1 MNKYEILYKRGLISY
16 EEYQEKSLQLALYV
30 QFEDKL
36 NKELKQFKK
45 NLKKKSKNEIM
56 DKAYELTCKE
66 EIKQELLNLDD
77 NKKEFLFLQNE
88 DILNEFYSNWLKYD
102 SPLSDS
108 IRDSIDEIINRKMK
122 IDINER

>member
-45 NLKKKSKNEIM
+45 NLKRKSKNEIM
-56 DKAYELTCKE
+56 DTAYELTCKE

-77 NKKEFLFLQNE
+77 DKKEFLYLQNE
-88 DILNEFYSNWLKYD
+88 NILNEFYSNWLKYD

-108 IRDSIDEIINRKMK
+108 IRDSIDETINRKMK

>member
-1 MNKYEILYKRGLISY
+1 MDKYENLYKRGLISY

-45 NLKKKSKNEIM
+45 TLKRKSKNEIM
-56 DKAYELTCKE
+56 DTAYELTCKE

-77 NKKEFLFLQNE
+77 DKKEFLYLQKE
-88 DILNEFYSNWLKYD
+88 DILSEFYNAWLKYD
-102 SPLSDS
+102 SSLSDS
-108 IRDSIDEIINRKMK
+108 IRDSIDETINRKMK
-122 IDINER
+122 ININER

>member
-56 DKAYELTCKE
+56 DTAYELTCKE
-66 EIKQELLNLDD
+66 EIKYELLNLDD
-77 NKKEFLFLQNE
+77 DKKEFLYLQNE
-88 DILNEFYSNWLKYD
+88 NILNEFYSNWLKYD

-108 IRDSIDEIINRKMK
+108 IRDSIDETINRKMK

>member
-77 NKKEFLFLQNE
+77 NKKEFLFMQNE

-108 IRDSIDEIINRKMK
+108 IRDSIDETINRKMK

>member
-45 NLKKKSKNEIM
+45 NLKRKSKNEIM
-56 DKAYELTCKE
+56 DTAYELTCKE
-66 EIKQELLNLDD
+66 EIKQ
-77 NKKEFLFLQNE
+77 
-88 DILNEFYSNWLKYD
+88 
-102 SPLSDS
+102 
-108 IRDSIDEIINRKMK
+108 
-122 IDINER
+122 

>member
-16 EEYQEKSLQLALYV
+16 EEYQEKSLQLDLYV

-45 NLKKKSKNEIM
+45 NLKRKSKNEIM
-56 DKAYELTCKE
+56 DTAYELTCKE

-77 NKKEFLFLQNE
+77 DKKEFLYLQNE
-88 DILNEFYSNWLKYD
+88 NILNEFYSNWLKYD

-108 IRDSIDEIINRKMK
+108 IRDSIDETINRKMK

>member
-45 NLKKKSKNEIM
+45 NLKKKSKNEII
-56 DKAYELTCKE
+56 DTAYELTCKE

-77 NKKEFLFLQNE
+77 DKKEFLYLQNE
-88 DILNEFYSNWLKYD
+88 NILNEFYSNWLKYD

-108 IRDSIDEIINRKMK
+108 IRDSIDETINRKMK

>member
-16 EEYQEKSLQLALYV
+16 EEYQEKSFQLALYV

-56 DKAYELTCKE
+56 DTAYELTCKE

-77 NKKEFLFLQNE
+77 DKKEFLYLQNE
-88 DILNEFYSNWLKYD
+88 NILNEFYSNWLKYD

-108 IRDSIDEIINRKMK
+108 IRDSIDETINRKMK

>member
-56 DKAYELTCKE
+56 DTAYELTCKE

-77 NKKEFLFLQNE
+77 NKKEFLYLQNE
-88 DILNEFYSNWLKYD
+88 NILNEFYSNWLKYD

-108 IRDSIDEIINRKMK
+108 IRDSIDETINRKMK